1 MDQRIRALPEVRAAE
16 EFAALERRKQQ
27 RVTVVTEV
35 WQREKVVRQREKV
48 VQQQKPQ
55 PVVRELEDDWFILLD
70 KGARKTGI
78 L

>member
-16 EFAALERRKQQ
+16 EFAAVERRKQQ

-35 WQREKVVRQREKV
+35 WQREKV